1 MNIINDM
8 LVDKCFLDNAN
19 ARAVVPAYKEKTDS
33 GNPITLTDSVENKS
47 LGIRLYGKS
56 WQETT
61 TGKNLINADEYYSQ
75 FKQSD
80 GTYKGEN
87 TVINKIAIPLAHFV
101 GKRIVISA
109 NIDFPS
115 TIDAMK
121 IRAAIGENNYY
132 GDIVYPN
139 TNKRSV
145 LTVTVQTQNDNF
157 WFTYGSGS
165 GQVIIS
171 DIQVELGST
180 ATLYEPYTGGKPAP
194 SPEYPQEIVS
204 AGQKLITGKNLIN
217 ADDYYSEYKQTDGMY
232 KVDDVK
238 LNDITIIFDSSM
250 VAKTYTAS
258 CNLNCPNTVSNVA
271 LEATIDGKKVLGN
284 IIPTNKSGISKVTFT
299 LKTVRDSIKITYGT
313 GRGDIIFSDFQIEA
327 GSFATSYEPYTGGV
341 PTLYQK
347 DIEVRVTGKNILNF
361 EDFLKTRNAIY
372 TKESESYQIT
382 NIGQTY
388 SNPYKFSDED
398 IDVAISCIV
407 DNITA
412 KGARIDALDSSKKF
426 VASTYYKDFAKCKA
440 SYIRLNY
447 TENGIFNIQK
457 VQIERGV
464 TATAYEPYHEPQSL
478 SIGTPTGLPAIP
490 VPSDTSGITYIDAD
504 GQAWIADYIDLK
516 RGKLV
521 KKLKRFTISDVKTI
535 STWGVNEN
543 ADNITGFYFYTSE
556 NGLPKTNN
564 DVMASTILQY
574 VDGTLGGKNVGCAMS
589 SSDDNN
595 YAILSVPT
603 NILEDISS
611 DENACASL
619 VKICEN
625 TNAIFFYSMAYPI
638 ETDLTPEEIETYKN
652 LVTYAGTTIVENDS
666 DCWMDVTYKA
676 GTSGKSKNEA
686 LRWYFKN
693 VMPLVE

>member
-47 LGIRLYGKS
+47 LGMKLYGWSK
-56 WQETT
+56 QVVT

-115 TIDAMK
+115 TIDTMQIK
-121 IRAAIGENNYY
+121 AAIGENNYY

-145 LTVTVQTQNDNF
+145 ITVTVQTQNDNF

-171 DIQVELGST
+171 DIQAEIGST
-180 ATLYEPYTGGKPAP
+180 ATSYEPYTGGMGSP

-204 AGQKLITGKNLIN
+204 AGQKLSTGKNLIN
-217 ADDYYSEYKQTDGMY
+217 ADEYYSQFKQSDGMY

-238 LNDITIIFDSSM
+238 LNDIIIFFDSSM
-250 VAKTYTAS
+250 VGKTYTAS
-258 CNLNCPNTVSNVA
+258 CNLNCPNTVSGVA
-271 LEATIDGKKVLGN
+271 LEANIDGKKVLGN

-299 LKTVRDSIKITYGT
+299 PKTARNSIKITYES

-347 DIEVRVTGKNILNF
+347 DIEVRVTGKNLFDANDVSKGYVSDDSGNNIVATNSYCSNF
-361 EDFLKTRNAIY
+361 ITVSAKTKYYLYSGQNAGRWGAFY
-372 TKESESYQIT
+372 D
-382 NIGQTY
+382 
-388 SNPYKFSDED
+388 SNKTF
-398 IDVAISCIV
+398 ISGISPDKYNTVFETPENAAYIRFTV
-407 DNITA
+407 DYNNNNP
-412 KGARIDALDSSKKF
+412 
-426 VASTYYKDFAKCKA
+426 DFA
-440 SYIRLNY
+440 RNV
-447 TENGIFNIQK
+447 IFAKSTIA
-457 VQIERGV
+457 VPF
-464 TATAYEPYHEPQSL
+464 EPYHEPQSL
-478 SIGTPTGLPAIP
+478 SISTPTGLPAIP
-490 VPSDTSGITYIDAD
+490 VDTD
-504 GQAWIADYIDLK
+504 GNYTDVNGQQWIADYIDLK
-516 RGKLV
+516 RGKYV
-521 KKLKRFTISDVKTI
+521 QRVWQKTFDG
-535 STWGVNEN
+535 SESWGLYGNTGFLL
-543 ADNITGFYFYTSE
+543 DNILPEKMSNREMLCNQFRTRGGGTNSNIMIVGAFSTNSSIYIE
-556 NGLPKTNN
+556 NCTLVDNT
-564 DVMASTILQY
+564 L
-574 VDGTLGGKNVGCAMS
+574 VDGM
-589 SSDDNN
+589 
-595 YAILSVPT
+595 LSKWKMHLAKHP
-603 NILEDISS
+603 
-611 DENACASL
+611 L
-619 VKICEN
+619 VVTTYLNEQV
-625 TNAIFFYSMAYPI
+625 
-638 ETDLTPEEIETYKN
+638 ERDLTPEEIETYKN

-676 GTSGKSKNEA
+676 STSGKSKNEA